1 MEYIL
6 NNVWQYVDIVY
17 ILVCNVITYL
27 IISSAKDKEKLT
39 TTWKRLIST
48 VVAIIMGMIMIRI
61 FQHDQESIFVSFFLQ
76 FLMYDYILKW
86 LFKKLEM
93 EKFTQ
98 PDNPDSDPDSD
109 NQDSNKNTN

>member
-1 MEYIL
+1 MEYIF
-6 NNVWQYVDIVY
+6 NNIWQYVDIVY

-27 IISSAKDKEKLT
+27 IISNINDKEKLT
-39 TTWKRLIST
+39 TLWKRLTST
-48 VVAIIMGMIMIRI
+48 IVAIIIGMIMIRV
-61 FQHDQESIFVSFFLQ
+61 FQHNQESIFVSFFLQ

-86 LFKKLEM
+86 FFKKLEV

-98 PDNPDSDPDSD
+98 PDNPDSN

>member
-27 IISSAKDKEKLT
+27 IISNINDKEKLT
-39 TTWKRLIST
+39 TSWKRLTSA
-48 VVAIIMGMIMIRI
+48 VVAIIIGMIMIRV
-61 FQHDQESIFVSFFLQ
+61 FHHNQESIFVSFFLQ

-86 LFKKLEM
+86 FFKKLEV

-98 PDNPDSDPDSD
+98 PDNPDSN